1 VNISINSV
9 NPPAKVD
16 KKYIFKDL
24 ALDLRLAYTQN
35 KQAHK
40 LSEIKDAVADYDMSA
55 IRNSIFNLFTT
66 IPGQKLLNPVYGLNL
81 VQFLFMPITPNNA
94 QTMGEHIQS
103 GITNYEPRVTI
114 QQIGIQQQPDQN
126 QYTITL
132 SLFVPVLKQSVN
144 LAGILNNSGFY
155 YV

>member
-1 VNISINSV
+1 
-9 NPPAKVD
+9 
-16 KKYIFKDL
+16 
-24 ALDLRLAYTQN
+24 
-35 KQAHK
+35 
-40 LSEIKDAVADYDMSA
+40 MC
-55 IRNSIFNLFTT
+55 
-66 IPGQKLLNPVYGLNL
+66 
-81 VQFLFMPITPNNA
+81 
-94 QTMGEHIQS
+94 EHIQS